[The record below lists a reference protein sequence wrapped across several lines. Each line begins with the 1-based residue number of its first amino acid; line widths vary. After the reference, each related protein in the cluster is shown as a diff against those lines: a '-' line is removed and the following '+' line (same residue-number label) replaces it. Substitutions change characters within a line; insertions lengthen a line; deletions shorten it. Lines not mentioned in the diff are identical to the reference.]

1 MSVTDVDPTFR
12 DPLEKASFESVAV
25 YRSLNRLAVWS
36 LALAILSLA
45 AFLFPMLLILPA
57 VGAALGWSAIRSIRR
72 YPEEYSGLLVARIGA
87 AGCAA
92 VLIGAAATHATV
104 YALEV
109 PEGYQRISF
118 YQLQPD
124 DDSKSPIP
132 PEAKALDGK
141 KVFIKGYVYPD
152 GQQSNIRRFVLVP
165 DRGTCCFGGQPK
177 LTDMV
182 EVTIKTDDRIRY
194 SYQMRK
200 LAGVLRVDERLK
212 PVSGLGGVY
221 YQLDAEYVK

>member
-1 MSVTDVDPTFR
+1 MSLTDVEPTFR
-12 DPLEKASFESVAV
+12 DAPAQAGFESVAQ
-25 YRSLNRLAVWS
+25 YRTLNRLAVWS
-36 LALAILSLA
+36 VALAILSVA
-45 AFLFPMLLILPA
+45 AFLFPTLMVLPA
-57 VGAALGWSAIRSIRR
+57 VGAVLGLVAIRSIKR
-72 YPEEYSGLLVARIGA
+72 YPEEFSGLLAARIGA
-87 AGCAA
+87 AACAA
-92 VLIGAAATHATV
+92 AFVGAVATHATV

-109 PEGYQRISF
+109 PEGYERISF
-118 YQLQPD
+118 YELQPD
-124 DDSKSPIP
+124 DDPQSPIP

-152 GQQSNIRRFVLVP
+152 GQQNNIRQFVLVP

-177 LTDMV
+177 LTDMI
-182 EVTIKTDDRIRY
+182 EVTIRTDDRIKY

-200 LAGVLRVDERLK
+200 LAGVLRVDDRLK